1 MEPGSG
7 SHLPPIP
14 GAPLLRKAAEK
25 GKRRQTPIGVS
36 LHLPIS
42 NSNCGL
48 AEGFVDSGAQA
59 SNPARSAPHLDQV
72 LIGGFHQ
79 DALNFIESAHQA
91 LFVSFTTRRSGN
103 FRAEFFHYRFVP
115 GAKSYVVDPTFFR
128 LPGRF
133 YCRFVS
139 RHALF
144 PILKKLR
151 ILGKS
156 SKKSK
161 G

>member
-1 MEPGSG
+1 M
-7 SHLPPIP
+7 
-14 GAPLLRKAAEK
+14 
-25 GKRRQTPIGVS
+25 
-36 LHLPIS
+36 
-42 NSNCGL
+42 N
-48 AEGFVDSGAQA
+48 SGAQA
-59 SNPARSAPHLDQV
+59 SDTARSAPHLDQV

-79 DALNFIESAHQA
+79 DALNFIERPEEA
-91 LFVSFTTRRSGN
+91 LFVRFATCRGRNLG
-103 FRAEFFHYRFVP
+103 AEFFHYRFVP

-161 G
+161 V